1 MSFDYRKLRGKIRE
15 FGTQAE
21 VAEKI
26 GISPTSFSKK
36 INEESDFSNS
46 EIVAICEILSI
57 PANEIPN
64 YFFTEL
70 VKQP

>member
-70 VKQP
+70 VK